1 MWIETSVELHPDH
14 PATIRR
20 IWRPRFFPCSFCGPP
35 QSSWEKWTARQRLWW
50 GAPRAN
56 WEGSKGW
63 SKGKRPILG
72 IPMNGFNCPG
82 RWLHKALALSKA
94 KVWKVAGKFGGW
106 NNGGSSHHPSHL
118 LDSIGSVAPPAMES
132 CPKDNCKTSRESPSQ
147 RSHGAVHPQSDETGS
162 IHHGISMDFYGIS
175 MGFLWI
181 SMDFYGFLWFPL
193 HSPWVSPW
201 NPLDSALSYPGFGP
215 LGAESGAR
223 RAEWQALQC
232 HGCRGGALRVEP
244 NV

>member
-175 MGFLWI
+175 MGFLWDFYGFLWI
-181 SMDFYGFLWFPL
+181 SMDFYGFPYI
-193 HSPWVSPW
+193 H
-201 NPLDSALSYPGFGP
+201 
-215 LGAESGAR
+215 
-223 RAEWQALQC
+223 
-232 HGCRGGALRVEP
+232 HGCHHGTPWIPL
-244 NV
+244 